1 MARASSTRSSLT
13 SKTPLP
19 RPRRGSLPTSIPN
32 PSSPTLSPPDLD
44 DVDPV
49 PPGAAGYGGYPRPYA
64 GLVAALEKVEAD
76 PMSGRSRDLFR
87 KGMRSVNYGR
97 YIIFFSPVDA
107 AGEEPVV
114 LRILHQR
121 RHLPVMIYY
130 DDLDGA

>member
-1 MARASSTRSSLT
+1 MTLKLSHPARQDLEDIRAH
-13 SKTPLP
+13 
-19 RPRRGSLPTSIPN
+19 
-32 PSSPTLSPPDLD
+32 TLERWGRAQWLD
-44 DVDPV
+44 D
-49 PPGAAGYGGYPRPYA
+49 YR
-64 GLVAALEKVEAD
+64 GLVAALEKIEAE

-97 YIIFFSPVDA
+97 HIIFFSPVDA
-107 AGEEPVV
+107 AGGEPVV